1 MPTIKDVA
9 KEAGVS
15 IATVSYVLN
24 NKTHLVGKETRQ
36 EVLDAIERVG
46 YTPNITARNLKS
58 SQTRLIGY
66 AWHKIPNDQANPLL
80 DGFAYFLAQAAEAA
94 NYHLLTF
101 THSNEDPIPVYN
113 EMIRTQRVDAFV
125 LSGTVAD
132 DARIR
137 FLTDAGFPFVSFGRS
152 NPGWD
157 FYWVDTDGKTGVQ
170 NAVEHLISLGHK
182 RIAMAAWPE
191 DSISG
196 NFRLY
201 GYVDAMQA
209 AGLPIH
215 DGYIQRGENDEQ
227 SGKNA
232 FAEWQQLSP
241 DIRPTAAIAI
251 TDIVAIGMMSEAEQL
266 GLSIPDN
273 FSIVGFDDAP
283 MSQYLRPALTTLRQA
298 IPQTGQALMDILE
311 ALLNKTEPKEAH
323 VLIPPRLILRH
334 TCAPPTH

>member
-24 NKTHLVGKETRQ
+24 NKTHLVGKDTRQ

-101 THSNEDPIPVYN
+101 THSDEDPIPVYN

-137 FLTDAGFPFVSFGRS
+137 FLNDTGFPFVSFGRS

-170 NAVEHLISLGHK
+170 NAVEHLIALGHQ

-201 GYVDAMQA
+201 GYIDAMQA

-215 DGYIQRGENDEQ
+215 DSYIQRGENDEQ
-227 SGKNA
+227 AGKNA
-232 FAEWQQLSP
+232 LAEWQHLP
-241 DIRPTAAIAI
+241 LDIRPTAAIAI
-251 TDIVAIGMMSEAEQL
+251 TDIVAIGMMSMAEKL
-266 GLSIPDN
+266 GLTVPTD
-273 FSIVGFDDAP
+273 FSIIGFDDAP

-323 VLIPPRLILRH
+323 VLIPPRLILRE
-334 TCAPPTH
+334 TCAAPSR